1 MRLGRIDPE
10 TTANLGVI
18 HGGRAVNIV
27 PDEVRV
33 WGQARSHDVA
43 RLAAQSTHMRAC
55 FEEAAARN
63 PGAQVEV
70 AVESMYEPM
79 HVGDDAPVLRLL
91 RIAAERVGRPV
102 RSARMGGGCDAN
114 ILNRRGFE
122 VVNLGTGMRDI
133 HTTKEWVRVSD
144 MAAAAEVT
152 LSALTLAGEGA

>member
-1 MRLGRIDPE
+1 MGRGRMGRE
-10 TTANLGVI
+10 TSAKLGVI
-18 HGGRAVNIV
+18 EGGGAVKIV

-33 WGQARSHDVA
+33 WGQAGSHDVA

-114 ILNRRGFE
+114 ILNR
-122 VVNLGTGMRDI
+122 
-133 HTTKEWVRVSD
+133 
-144 MAAAAEVT
+144 
-152 LSALTLAGEGA
+152 